1 MERLWKDIRF
11 ALRTFMKAPA
21 FALTAVGSLALGIG
35 VNTTIF
41 TIINALF
48 LNPLPVDRVSEVVAV
63 YTLDANN
70 TSQLGNVLQ
79 VSLPNYRDFRD
90 RSQSFSAM
98 AAYSFPIPGSLSTG
112 AEGEQIFLE
121 LVTGNYFSTLGVRPL
136 SGRVLGPED
145 DRVPGA
151 SPVIVLGHRTWQRR
165 FGGASDIV
173 GRTVTVNGAA
183 FTVVGVAPEGFRGV
197 NSLFGPDAWAP
208 TMMYRELLPSQ
219 FRSWVDERRA
229 LAFNVA
235 ARLKPGVT
243 IGQAGAEMVTLAK
256 ALETE
261 HPAPNKG
268 RTITLRPLTSATI
281 FPGVRDAL
289 VLGGSVLMVIV
300 GLVLLI
306 ACSNV
311 ANLLLARATARSQE
325 IAVRLALG
333 ANRSRLVRQLMT
345 ENVVLSL
352 IGGALGVVIALW
364 SLRVIWSTRPAFTPQ
379 NVVEPSLDGTVL
391 AFTLGVSIL
400 TGIIFGLAPAIQAS
414 RANVLGAL
422 KDNTRSAGRRRRT
435 FGLGNLLIVG
445 QVALSLVA
453 LITAALF
460 LRSSQA
466 AARIDPGFDT
476 EHVAVMS
483 VTPGQQGY
491 DQPRAEQFYRDVATA
506 VRAVPGVTGAS
517 WGTNLPLFGFV
528 LRSLFVEG
536 KETAPPVLTTTIDVD
551 VSYFTTTDIA
561 FVRGRDFREADRT
574 GPPVAIVNDTMA
586 RRYWPGADAIGKR
599 FRFYTESDY
608 REVVGIVETVKYANA
623 RRGPAARGVS
633 AAGAGLFRHRR
644 ALRAGR
650 GRSRGDHRAR
660 AARDSR
666 ARSAHAGAEPAGHQG
681 RHLAVAL
688 GRESGRGAARRV
700 RRPRARSGLRGS
712 LRRDV
717 VFGRPAHARDRPAH
731 GARRGPADRAR
742 ARAPSGA
749 DARWRGC
756 CARGRG
762 RPGGLASRGDP
773 ALREPQRSGEL
784 RGGVG
789 CARRRRARREPR
801 ASPACQPGRSDH
813 RPSGQLSLS
822 SGTGLVS
829 RPVPQLRALV

>member
-1 MERLWKDIRF
+1 MERLWKDLRF
-11 ALRTFMKAPA
+11 ALRTFIKAPA

-63 YTLDANN
+63 YTQDANN

-112 AEGEQIFLE
+112 GEGEQIFLE

-136 SGRVLGPED
+136 SGRLLGPED

-289 VLGGSVLMVIV
+289 LLGGSVLMVIV

-352 IGGALGVVIALW
+352 IGGAIGVVIALW

-379 NVVEPSLDGTVL
+379 NVLEPSLDGTVL

-466 AARIDPGFDT
+466 AARIDPGFDA

-506 VRAVPGVTGAS
+506 VRVVPGVTAAS

-574 GPPVAIVNDTMA
+574 GPPIAIVNDTMA

-608 REVVGIVETVKYANA
+608 REVVGIVETVKYATLGEDPQPA
-623 RRGPAARGVS
+623 VYRPLAQAYSDTAVLYVRAAGDPAAIIEPVRRVIHEHDPRMPVQNPQVVKDVIAQSLWAVNLAAGLLGVFGVLALVLACVGLYGVMSYSVGQRTREIGLRMALGAGRQTVLALVLRQGLTLVGAGVVLGVAGALAASRLVGTLLFASPSDPVSFVGAS
-633 AAGAGLFRHRR
+633 AALV
-644 ALRAGR
+644 
-650 GRSRGDHRAR
+650 
-660 AARDSR
+660 
-666 ARSAHAGAEPAGHQG
+666 
-681 RHLAVAL
+681 AVAL
-688 GRESGRGAARRV
+688 VASLVPARR
-700 RRPRARSGLRGS
+700 
-712 LRRDV
+712 
-717 VFGRPAHARDRPAH
+717 
-731 GARRGPADRAR
+731 
-742 ARAPSGA
+742 
-749 DARWRGC
+749 
-756 CARGRG
+756 
-762 RPGGLASRGDP
+762 ASRVDP
-773 ALREPQRSGEL
+773 IIALRDS
-784 RGGVG
+784 
-789 CARRRRARREPR
+789 
-801 ASPACQPGRSDH
+801 
-813 RPSGQLSLS
+813 
-822 SGTGLVS
+822 
-829 RPVPQLRALV
+829 

>member
-11 ALRTFMKAPA
+11 ALRTFRKAPA

-63 YTLDANN
+63 YTVDTNN

-112 AEGEQIFLE
+112 GEGEQIFME

-136 SGRVLGPED
+136 SGRVIGPED

-151 SPVIVLGHRTWQRR
+151 SPVIVLDHRTWQRR

-379 NVVEPSLDGTVL
+379 NVVEPPLDGTVL

-422 KDNTRSAGRRRRT
+422 KDNTRSAGRRRRA

-491 DQPRAEQFYRDVATA
+491 EQPRAEQFYRDVATA

-551 VSYFTTTDIA
+551 ASYFTTTDIA

-599 FRFYTESDY
+599 FRFYAESDY
-608 REVVGIVETVKYANA
+608 REVVGIVETVKYATL
-623 RRGPAARGVS
+623 GEDPQPAAYRPMAQVYTDTAVLYVRAAGDPAAIIEPVRRVIHQYDPRMPVQNPQVVKDVISQSLWAVNLAAGLLGVFGVLALVLACVGLYGVMSYSVGQRTREIGLRMALGAGRQTVLALVLRQGLTLVGAGVVLGVAGALAASRLVGTLLFASPSDPVSFVGAS
-633 AAGAGLFRHRR
+633 AALV
-644 ALRAGR
+644 
-650 GRSRGDHRAR
+650 
-660 AARDSR
+660 
-666 ARSAHAGAEPAGHQG
+666 
-681 RHLAVAL
+681 AVAL
-688 GRESGRGAARRV
+688 VASLVPARR
-700 RRPRARSGLRGS
+700 
-712 LRRDV
+712 
-717 VFGRPAHARDRPAH
+717 
-731 GARRGPADRAR
+731 
-742 ARAPSGA
+742 
-749 DARWRGC
+749 
-756 CARGRG
+756 
-762 RPGGLASRGDP
+762 ASRVDP
-773 ALREPQRSGEL
+773 IIALRDS
-784 RGGVG
+784 
-789 CARRRRARREPR
+789 
-801 ASPACQPGRSDH
+801 
-813 RPSGQLSLS
+813 
-822 SGTGLVS
+822 
-829 RPVPQLRALV
+829 

>member
-11 ALRTFMKAPA
+11 ALRTFTKAPA

-63 YTLDANN
+63 YTVDTNN

-79 VSLPNYRDFRD
+79 MSLPNYRDFRD

-112 AEGEQIFLE
+112 GEGEQIFME

-136 SGRVLGPED
+136 SGRVVGPED

-151 SPVIVLGHRTWQRR
+151 SPVIVLGHRMWQRR

-173 GRTVTVNGAA
+173 GRTVTVNGTA

-243 IGQAGAEMVTLAK
+243 TGQASAEMVTLAK

-281 FPGVRDAL
+281 FPGVRDAM

-391 AFTLGVSIL
+391 AFTLGVSLL

-414 RANVLGAL
+414 RANVVGAL

-476 EHVAVMS
+476 EHVAVMN

-506 VRAVPGVTGAS
+506 VRALPGVTAAS
-517 WGTNLPLFGFV
+517 WATNLPLFGFV
-528 LRSLFVEG
+528 QRSLFPEG
-536 KETAPPVLTTTIDVD
+536 KESAPPVLTTTIDVD
-551 VSYFTTTDIA
+551 VGYFSTTGITL
-561 FVRGRDFREADRT
+561 VRGRDFREADRT
-574 GPPVAIVNDTMA
+574 GPPVAIVNETMA
-586 RRYWPGADAIGKR
+586 RRYWPGDEAIGKR
-599 FRFYTESDY
+599 FRFYTETDY
-608 REVVGIVETVKYANA
+608 REVIGIVETVKY
-623 RRGPAARGVS
+623 GTLGEDPQPAAYRPLPQVYSDAAVLFVRAAGDPAATIEPVRRLIHQHDPRMPVQNPQVVKDVISQSLWAVNLAAGLLGVFGVLALVLACVGLYGVMSYSVGQRTREIGLRMALGAGRHAVLALVLRQGLSLVGAGVVVGVAGALAASRLVGTLLFASPSDPVSFVGAS
-633 AAGAGLFRHRR
+633 AALV
-644 ALRAGR
+644 
-650 GRSRGDHRAR
+650 
-660 AARDSR
+660 
-666 ARSAHAGAEPAGHQG
+666 
-681 RHLAVAL
+681 AVAL
-688 GRESGRGAARRV
+688 VASLVPARR
-700 RRPRARSGLRGS
+700 
-712 LRRDV
+712 
-717 VFGRPAHARDRPAH
+717 
-731 GARRGPADRAR
+731 
-742 ARAPSGA
+742 
-749 DARWRGC
+749 
-756 CARGRG
+756 
-762 RPGGLASRGDP
+762 ASRVDP
-773 ALREPQRSGEL
+773 IIALRDS
-784 RGGVG
+784 
-789 CARRRRARREPR
+789 
-801 ASPACQPGRSDH
+801 
-813 RPSGQLSLS
+813 
-822 SGTGLVS
+822 
-829 RPVPQLRALV
+829 

>member
-11 ALRTFMKAPA
+11 ALRTFTKAPA

-63 YTLDANN
+63 YTVDTNN

-112 AEGEQIFLE
+112 GEGEQIFME

-136 SGRVLGPED
+136 SGRVIGPED

-256 ALETE
+256 ALEAE

-281 FPGVRDAL
+281 FPGVRDAM

-400 TGIIFGLAPAIQAS
+400 TGLIFGLAPAIQAS
-414 RANVLGAL
+414 RANVVGAL

-476 EHVAVMS
+476 EHVAVMN

-506 VRAVPGVTGAS
+506 VRALPGVTAAS
-517 WGTNLPLFGFV
+517 WATNLPLFGFV
-528 LRSLFVEG
+528 QRSVFLDG
-536 KETAPPVLTTTIDVD
+536 KESAPPVLTTTIDVD
-551 VSYFTTTDIA
+551 VGYFSTTGITL
-561 FVRGRDFREADRT
+561 VRGRDFREADRT
-574 GPPVAIVNDTMA
+574 GPPVAIVNETMA
-586 RRYWPGADAIGKR
+586 RRYWPGDEAIGKR
-599 FRFYTESDY
+599 FRFYTESEY
-608 REVVGIVETVKYANA
+608 REVIGIVETVKY
-623 RRGPAARGVS
+623 GTLGEDPQPAAYRPLPQVYTDTAVLYVRAAGDPAATIEPVRRVIHQHDPRMPVQNPQVVKDVISQSLWAVNLAAGLLGVFGVLALVLACVGLYGVMSYSVGQRTREIGLRMALGAGRQTVLALVLRQGLTLVGAGVVVGVAGALAASRLVGTLLFASPSDPVSFVGAS
-633 AAGAGLFRHRR
+633 AALV
-644 ALRAGR
+644 
-650 GRSRGDHRAR
+650 
-660 AARDSR
+660 
-666 ARSAHAGAEPAGHQG
+666 
-681 RHLAVAL
+681 AVAL
-688 GRESGRGAARRV
+688 VASLVPARR
-700 RRPRARSGLRGS
+700 
-712 LRRDV
+712 
-717 VFGRPAHARDRPAH
+717 
-731 GARRGPADRAR
+731 
-742 ARAPSGA
+742 
-749 DARWRGC
+749 
-756 CARGRG
+756 
-762 RPGGLASRGDP
+762 ASRVDP
-773 ALREPQRSGEL
+773 IIALRDS
-784 RGGVG
+784 
-789 CARRRRARREPR
+789 
-801 ASPACQPGRSDH
+801 
-813 RPSGQLSLS
+813 
-822 SGTGLVS
+822 
-829 RPVPQLRALV
+829 

>member
-11 ALRTFMKAPA
+11 ALRTFTKAPA

-63 YTLDANN
+63 YTVDTNN

-112 AEGEQIFLE
+112 GEGEQIFME

-136 SGRVLGPED
+136 SGRVIGPED

-151 SPVIVLGHRTWQRR
+151 SPVIVLGHRTWQHR

-281 FPGVRDAL
+281 FPGVRDAM

-414 RANVLGAL
+414 RANVVGAL

-476 EHVAVMS
+476 EHVAVMN

-506 VRAVPGVTGAS
+506 VRALPGVTAAS
-517 WGTNLPLFGFV
+517 WATNLPLFGFV
-528 LRSLFVEG
+528 QRSLFPEG
-536 KETAPPVLTTTIDVD
+536 KESAPPVLTTTIDVD
-551 VSYFTTTDIA
+551 VGYFSTTGIA
-561 FVRGRDFREADRT
+561 LVRGRDFREADRT
-574 GPPVAIVNDTMA
+574 GPPVAIVNETMA
-586 RRYWPGADAIGKR
+586 RRYWPGDEAIGKR
-599 FRFYTESDY
+599 FRFYTESEY
-608 REVVGIVETVKYANA
+608 REVIGIVETVKY
-623 RRGPAARGVS
+623 GTLGEDPQPAAYRPLPQVYS
-633 AAGAGLFRHRR
+633 DAAVLYV
-644 ALRAGR
+644 
-650 GRSRGDHRAR
+650 R
-660 AARDSR
+660 AA
-666 ARSAHAGAEPAGHQG
+666 
-681 RHLAVAL
+681 
-688 GRESGRGAARRV
+688 
-700 RRPRARSGLRGS
+700 
-712 LRRDV
+712 
-717 VFGRPAHARDRPAH
+717 
-731 GARRGPADRAR
+731 
-742 ARAPSGA
+742 
-749 DARWRGC
+749 
-756 CARGRG
+756 
-762 RPGGLASRGDP
+762 GDP
-773 ALREPQRSGEL
+773 AATIEPVRRLIHQHDPRMPCRTRRSSRTSSRSRSG
-784 RGGVG
+784 
-789 CARRRRARREPR
+789 P
-801 ASPACQPGRSDH
+801 
-813 RPSGQLSLS
+813 
-822 SGTGLVS
+822 
-829 RPVPQLRALV
+829 

>member
-11 ALRTFMKAPA
+11 ALRTFTKAPA

-63 YTLDANN
+63 YTVDTNN

-90 RSQSFSAM
+90 RSQSFSAV

-112 AEGEQIFLE
+112 GEGEQIFLE

-136 SGRVLGPED
+136 SGRVIGPED

-256 ALETE
+256 ALEAE

-281 FPGVRDAL
+281 FPGVRDAM

-414 RANVLGAL
+414 RANVVGAL
-422 KDNTRSAGRRRRT
+422 KDNARSAGRRRRT

-476 EHVAVMS
+476 EHVAVMN

-506 VRAVPGVTGAS
+506 VRALPGVTAAS
-517 WGTNLPLFGFV
+517 WATNLPLFGFV
-528 LRSLFVEG
+528 QRSVFLDG
-536 KETAPPVLTTTIDVD
+536 KESAPPVLTTTIDVD
-551 VSYFTTTDIA
+551 VGYFSTTSIA
-561 FVRGRDFREADRT
+561 LVRGRDFREADRT
-574 GPPVAIVNDTMA
+574 GPPVAIVNETMV
-586 RRYWPGADAIGKR
+586 RRYWPGDEAIGKR
-599 FRFYTESDY
+599 FRFYTESEY
-608 REVVGIVETVKYANA
+608 REVIGIVETVKY
-623 RRGPAARGVS
+623 GTLGEDPQPAAYRPLPQVYTDTAVLYVRAAGDPAATIEPVRRVIHQHDPRMPVQNPQVIKDVISQSLWAVNLAAGLLGVFGVLALVLACVGLYGVMSYSVGQRTREIGLRMALGAGRQTVLALVLRQGLTLVGAGVVLGVAGALAASRLVGTLLFASPSDPVSFVGAS
-633 AAGAGLFRHRR
+633 AALV
-644 ALRAGR
+644 
-650 GRSRGDHRAR
+650 
-660 AARDSR
+660 
-666 ARSAHAGAEPAGHQG
+666 
-681 RHLAVAL
+681 AVAL
-688 GRESGRGAARRV
+688 VASLVPARR
-700 RRPRARSGLRGS
+700 
-712 LRRDV
+712 
-717 VFGRPAHARDRPAH
+717 
-731 GARRGPADRAR
+731 
-742 ARAPSGA
+742 
-749 DARWRGC
+749 
-756 CARGRG
+756 
-762 RPGGLASRGDP
+762 ASRVDP
-773 ALREPQRSGEL
+773 IIALRDS
-784 RGGVG
+784 
-789 CARRRRARREPR
+789 
-801 ASPACQPGRSDH
+801 
-813 RPSGQLSLS
+813 
-822 SGTGLVS
+822 
-829 RPVPQLRALV
+829 

>member
-11 ALRTFMKAPA
+11 ALRTFTKAPA

-63 YTLDANN
+63 YTLDTNN

-98 AAYSFPIPGSLSTG
+98 AAYSFPTPGSLSTG
-112 AEGEQIFLE
+112 AEGEQIFIE

-136 SGRVLGPED
+136 FGRVLGPED

-243 IGQAGAEMVTLAK
+243 IGQAGAEMVAIAK
-256 ALETE
+256 SLETE

-352 IGGALGVVIALW
+352 IGGALGVVIAIW

-379 NVVEPSLDGTVL
+379 NFVEPSLDGTVL

-528 LRSLFVEG
+528 QRSLFVEG
-536 KETAPPVLTTTIDVD
+536 KETALPVLTTTIDVD
-551 VSYFTTTDIA
+551 VAYFTTTGIA

-599 FRFYTESDY
+599 FRFYTEPEY
-608 REVVGIVETVKYANA
+608 REVIGVVETVKYATL
-623 RRGPAARGVS
+623 GEDPQPAAYRPLPQVYTDSAILYVRAGGDPAAIIEPVRRVIHQHDPRMPVQNPQVVKDVISQSLWAVNLAAGLLGVFGVLALVLACVGLYGVMSYSVGQRTREIGLRMALGAGRQTVLALVLRQGLTLVGAGVVLGVAGALAASRLVGTLLFASPSDPVSFVGAS
-633 AAGAGLFRHRR
+633 AALV
-644 ALRAGR
+644 
-650 GRSRGDHRAR
+650 
-660 AARDSR
+660 
-666 ARSAHAGAEPAGHQG
+666 
-681 RHLAVAL
+681 AVAL
-688 GRESGRGAARRV
+688 VASLVPARR
-700 RRPRARSGLRGS
+700 
-712 LRRDV
+712 
-717 VFGRPAHARDRPAH
+717 
-731 GARRGPADRAR
+731 
-742 ARAPSGA
+742 
-749 DARWRGC
+749 
-756 CARGRG
+756 
-762 RPGGLASRGDP
+762 ASRVDP
-773 ALREPQRSGEL
+773 IIALRDS
-784 RGGVG
+784 
-789 CARRRRARREPR
+789 
-801 ASPACQPGRSDH
+801 
-813 RPSGQLSLS
+813 
-822 SGTGLVS
+822 
-829 RPVPQLRALV
+829 

>member
-11 ALRTFMKAPA
+11 ALRTFTKAPA

-63 YTLDANN
+63 YTLDSNN

-79 VSLPNYRDFRD
+79 MSLPNYRDFRD

-98 AAYSFPIPGSLSTG
+98 AAYSFPIPGRLSTG

-136 SGRVLGPED
+136 VGRVLGPED
-145 DRVPGA
+145 DRVQGA

-208 TMMYRELLPSQ
+208 TMMYRELLPAQ

-379 NVVEPSLDGTVL
+379 NFVEPSLDGTVL

-599 FRFYTESDY
+599 FRFYAESDY
-608 REVVGIVETVKYANA
+608 REVVGIVETVKYATL
-623 RRGPAARGVS
+623 GEDPQPAAYRPMAQVYTDTAVLYVRAAGDPAAIIEPVRRVIHQHDPRMPVQNPQAIKDVISQSLWAVNLAAGLLGVFGVLALVLACVGLYGVMSYSVGQRTREIGLRMALGAGRQTVLALVLRQGLTLVGAGVVLGVAGALAASRLVGTLLFASPSDPVSFVGAS
-633 AAGAGLFRHRR
+633 AALV
-644 ALRAGR
+644 
-650 GRSRGDHRAR
+650 
-660 AARDSR
+660 
-666 ARSAHAGAEPAGHQG
+666 
-681 RHLAVAL
+681 AVAL
-688 GRESGRGAARRV
+688 VASFVPARR
-700 RRPRARSGLRGS
+700 
-712 LRRDV
+712 
-717 VFGRPAHARDRPAH
+717 
-731 GARRGPADRAR
+731 
-742 ARAPSGA
+742 
-749 DARWRGC
+749 
-756 CARGRG
+756 
-762 RPGGLASRGDP
+762 ASRVDP
-773 ALREPQRSGEL
+773 IIALRDS
-784 RGGVG
+784 
-789 CARRRRARREPR
+789 
-801 ASPACQPGRSDH
+801 
-813 RPSGQLSLS
+813 
-822 SGTGLVS
+822 
-829 RPVPQLRALV
+829 